1 MLRLHCPFCG
11 DRPETEFQC
20 AGDATTRPADP
31 AALDEAA
38 WVDVLYQ
45 RNNLAGWT
53 AELWWHS
60 FGCRQWL
67 LVERNTVTHQLGAIR
82 LAGAPQ

>member
-20 AGDATTRPADP
+20 AGDATTRPSDP

-38 WVDVLYQ
+38 WADVLYQ